1 MLRTFLPALLLISS
15 ACGSPEPNEASWS
28 AWSPS
33 VEPTHDGISL
43 YTLQD
48 DTIPLRAWYARVDAG
63 HPGVDI
69 SVVVAP
75 DEDGRASVSE
85 LAASTGACLL
95 VNAGYFR
102 MDLDPSTHVG
112 LLLSGGQLVHTATR
126 GVYRD
131 DLRYPVARAAI
142 GFSASDVPSVGFVR
156 TRSDSVFVLEGPPDN
171 KPGTP
176 APEPESNWM
185 AWDVVDAVSGGP
197 ALLKDG
203 MVAITTDE
211 EVFFGTSIPKIHP
224 RTAAGLTVDGDLI
237 LMVVDGRQ
245 SDSRGVSLEELALLM
260 QSAGAVTA
268 LNLDGGGSSTMVLDG
283 TLVNRPTGGTFE
295 REVVSAIAVHCS
307 TPNP

>member
-1 MLRTFLPALLLISS
+1 MLRTFLLALLLLLP
-15 ACGSPEPNEASWS
+15 ACGRPAPEAESWS
-28 AWSPS
+28 AWNPVQGS
-33 VEPTHDGISL
+33 THEGISL
-43 YTLQD
+43 FSLEED
-48 DTIPLRAWYARVDAG
+48 SIPLRAWYARVDAG
-63 HPGVDI
+63 HPRVDI
-69 SVVVAP
+69 SVVVAG
-75 DEDGRASVSE
+75 DEDGRASLSE

-112 LLLSGGQLVHTATR
+112 LLLSGGQLVQTATR

-142 GFSASDVPSVGFVR
+142 GFSASDVPSMGFVR

-171 KPGTP
+171 RPGTP
-176 APEPESNWM
+176 APEPESEWL

-203 MVAITTDE
+203 SVAITTDE
-211 EVFFGTSIPKIHP
+211 EAFFGTAIPNIHP
-224 RTAAGLTVDGDLI
+224 RTAAGLTADGDVI

-245 SDSRGVSLEELALLM
+245 SDSRGVSLEELARLM

-283 TLVNRPTGGTFE
+283 KLVNLPTGGTFE
-295 REVVSAIAVHCS
+295 REVVSAIAVHCRPS
-307 TPNP
+307 RP